1 MYSRQDYEQE
11 LREIDSLRHDT
22 RTLLVIGH
30 IDGLKAKMLLDE
42 LDRREKRCDGKL
54 VGTRLALQDRDLMRK
69 RWNAVFVV
77 CSRKRWVMQQ
87 TGRWVVCSLKD
98 CIDLA
103 KAGNLIILLVPY
115 QDKQW
120 YEERYRGLGFRIQV
134 KAARRERED
143 EGTEQ
148 DGNNTPELIH
158 DPVARRTLQL
168 VPVEVAREL
177 CRREHEAVLA
187 AKLAN
192 TRCPETT
199 EIIWAPDGNL
209 DVAGLVVWQEA
220 Q

>member
-1 MYSRQDYEQE
+1 MYSRQDYERD
-11 LREIDSLRHDT
+11 LREIDSLRHDA
-22 RTLLVIGH
+22 RTLLVEGV

-77 CSRKRWVMQQ
+77 CSRKRWVMQRE
-87 TGRWVVCSLKD
+87 GRWVVCSLKD

-103 KAGNLIILLVPY
+103 KGGNLIILLVPY
-115 QDKQW
+115 EQREW
-120 YEERYRGLGFRIQV
+120 YEQRYGELGFRIQV

-143 EGTEQ
+143 DSTEQ

-177 CRREHEAVLA
+177 CEREKQAVLRA
-187 AKLAN
+187 AQAKQ
-192 TRCPETT
+192 RCPETT
-199 EIIWAPDGNL
+199 EIVWAPEGRM

-220 Q
+220 K